1 MNKLNL
7 SWADVEQNVIDIARR
22 IHLSGWYPD
31 LVMGIDRGGLPVSTM
46 LSHFLKVKHDSIK
59 VSLRDQEA
67 GGCESVLWAPD
78 EVLAGKKILLVDD
91 INDSGATQAW
101 IKQDWAS
108 SVAGVAAEFI
118 EQHWHINVRWASLVE
133 NEASNEHSD
142 YYGMVVNKYEN
153 DVWVDFPWES
163 FWKRQT

>member
-7 SWADVEQNVIDIARR
+7 TWADVEQNVIDIARQ
-22 IHLSGWYPD
+22 IYLSNWRPD
-31 LVMGIDRGGLPVSTM
+31 IIMGIDRGGLPVSTM
-46 LSHFLKVKHDSIK
+46 LSHLLKVKHESIK
-59 VSLRDQEA
+59 VSLRDDNE

-78 EVLAGKKILLVDD
+78 EVITGKTILLVDD
-91 INDSGATQAW
+91 INDSGATQTW

-108 SVAGVAAEFI
+108 SVAGPAANFI
-118 EQHWHINVRWASLVE
+118 EQHWHTSVRWASLVE
-133 NEASNEHSD
+133 NEASKEHSD
-142 YYGMVVNKYEN
+142 YYGMVINKYEK